1 MTSIAVNVSQGG
13 RVVIPAEIR
22 QKMQIE
28 VGDQVLLD
36 WSDETGE
43 LRIFTRKQRL
53 QHARNL
59 VRKYTRKG
67 VSVVDELIQERRK
80 AAADE

>member
-1 MTSIAVNVSQGG
+1 MTSMAVNVSQGG

-53 QHARNL
+53 QHARDL
-59 VRKYTRKG
+59 VRKYARKD
-67 VSVVDELIQERRK
+67 VSIVDELIQERRR

>member
-59 VRKYTRKG
+59 VRKYARKD
-67 VSVVDELIQERRK
+67 VSVVDDLIQERRK